1 MSSISNTNDNLF
13 GDNNIVENNIKFNKE
28 ELNSEETTRSY
39 SISTTAT
46 FENDFL
52 SEDEIDFNQDF
63 FPKMKTIKLTDCL
76 VDNWELKIKMYLASK
91 KLSLIK
97 SLNI

>member
-1 MSSISNTNDNLF
+1 MNISNTNDIVF
-13 GDNNIVENNIKFNKE
+13 VDKNIIENNIKFNKE
-28 ELNSEETTRSY
+28 DLNPDENTRSY

-63 FPKMKTIKLTDCL
+63 FPKMKTIKLTDYL
-76 VDNWELKIKMYLASK
+76 VDNWELKIKMYLTSK
-91 KLSLIK
+91 KLSLK
-97 SLNI
+97 KNLNI